1 MLSFNKLG
9 KSGRL
14 GNQMFQYASLRGIAA
29 NRGFDWVIPPPDA
42 GGIGDFGEE
51 NNYCM
56 FDTFKM
62 VHATEEHQAIQDTK
76 QWAVWKEFH
85 FHKELFEKCPD
96 NTNLDGYFQSEKYFK
111 HIEKEIREDFEFQDE
126 ILEPCKEM
134 INSLGE
140 GRKIALHIRRGDP
153 KLQWA
158 YVNLQ
163 NAHPLQTWDYYEK
176 ALAEFPDDIPVIV
189 FSDVIEWCKEQEFFK
204 PDRFLLSET
213 TDEFSDGQ
221 RVPWTDLCLMSLCTD
236 AIIANSSF
244 SWWGAWLMKN
254 EDKKIIAPKKW
265 FGKQFAHYDMS
276 NLIPEGWIEIMDEG

>member
-29 NRGFDWVIPPPDA
+29 NRGFDWVIPPPEA

-62 VHATEEHQAIQDTK
+62 SHATKEHQAISNTQ

-85 FHKELFEKCPD
+85 FNEKLFNECPD
-96 NTNLDGYFQSEKYFK
+96 NVNLDGYFQSEKYFK
-111 HIEKEIREDFEFQDE
+111 NVEKEIREDFIFQDE
-126 ILEPCKEM
+126 ILNPCKEM
-134 INSLGE
+134 IDSLGD
-140 GRKIALHIRRGDP
+140 GRKIFLHIRRGDP

-189 FSDVIEWCKEQEFFK
+189 FSDDPAWCHEQDLFQD
-204 PDRFLLSET
+204 DRFMISENESGYI
-213 TDEFSDGQ
+213 DQ
-221 RVPWTDLCLMSLCTD
+221 CLMSMCSD
-236 AIIANSSF
+236 FIIANSSF
-244 SWWGAWLMKN
+244 SWWAAWLGNRGKV
-254 EDKKIIAPKKW
+254 IAPKKW
-265 FGKQFAHYDMS
+265 FPDDKH
-276 NLIPEGWIEIMDEG
+276 NLKDLYCKGWKVI

>member
-1 MLSFNKLG
+1 
-9 KSGRL
+9 
-14 GNQMFQYASLRGIAA
+14 MFQYAALRGIAA
-29 NRGFDWVIPPPDA
+29 NRGFDWVIPPPEA

-62 VHATEEHQAIQDTK
+62 SHATKEHQGISNTQ

-85 FHKELFEKCPD
+85 FNEKLFNECPD
-96 NTNLDGYFQSEKYFK
+96 NVNLDGYFQSEKYFK
-111 HIEKEIREDFEFQDE
+111 NIEKEIREDFIFQDE
-126 ILEPCKEM
+126 ILNPCKEM
-134 INSLGE
+134 IDSLGD
-140 GRKIALHIRRGDP
+140 GRKIFLHIRRGDP

-189 FSDVIEWCKEQEFFK
+189 FSDVIEWCREQEFFK
-204 PDRFLLSET
+204 PDRFILSES

-236 AIIANSSF
+236 AIVANSSF
-244 SWWGAWLMKN
+244 SWWGAWLMENK
-254 EDKKIIAPKKW
+254 DKKVIAPKKW
-265 FGKQFAHYDMS
+265 FGEQFSHYDMS

>member
-1 MLSFNKLG
+1 
-9 KSGRL
+9 
-14 GNQMFQYASLRGIAA
+14 MFQYAALRGIAA
-29 NRGFDWVIPPPDA
+29 NRGFDWVIPPPEA

-62 VHATEEHQAIQDTK
+62 SHATKEHQAISNTQ

-85 FHKELFEKCPD
+85 FNEKLFNECPD
-96 NTNLDGYFQSEKYFK
+96 NVNLDGYFQSEKYFK
-111 HIEKEIREDFEFQDE
+111 NIEKEIREDFIFQDE
-126 ILEPCKEM
+126 ILNPCKEM
-134 INSLGE
+134 IDSLGD
-140 GRKIALHIRRGDP
+140 GRKIFLHIRRGDP

-189 FSDVIEWCKEQEFFK
+189 FSDVIEWCREQEFFK
-204 PDRFLLSET
+204 PDRFILSES

-236 AIIANSSF
+236 AIVANSSF
-244 SWWGAWLMKN
+244 SWWGAWLMENK
-254 EDKKIIAPKKW
+254 DKKVIAPKKW
-265 FGKQFAHYDMS
+265 FGEQFSHYDMS